1 LPQSWTASLWWP
13 RGVCPLLEHESVLL
27 KYGVDVVG
35 MAGATRPGGEGA
47 QLSQVLLVLGLAPTP
62 PLLTSDRPV
71 TTTNGLGLPESHII
85 MPLSQSKV
93 FVAVNKM
100 DELNRLQAL
109 APNVLADSINLT
121 VVNNAVKYV
130 WAPDQQQLRFIQN
143 RMSSTVGSDEWLMA
157 GLGP

>member
-1 LPQSWTASLWWP
+1 MIQELLGQTLTAILNLFNNTALGTHINTMTW
-13 RGVCPLLEHESVLL
+13 SVLSL
-27 KYGVDVVG
+27 DNTKY
-35 MAGATRPGGEGA
+35 
-47 QLSQVLLVLGLAPTP
+47 